1 MELLSGNLHT
11 LAEVELRQGAPSP
24 AMVLV
29 LEAVQVAGQTENLYL
44 IQATLDGLA
53 RVVAALGAAHHASVL
68 WGAAEA
74 IRTEG
79 GYVVWD
85 QERHEESIA
94 AARNAMDTAEFER
107 MWEQGRRLTVEQA
120 VAAAQTAAS
129 ACLVGGFPTTTE
141 GVP

>member
-1 MELLSGNLHT
+1 MPRGPQRQPIDPNLPPDT
-11 LAEVELRQGAPSP
+11 PLEPGSGAPRIKPGS
-24 AMVLV
+24 A
-29 LEAVQVAGQTENLYL
+29 A
-44 IQATLDGLA
+44 A
-53 RVVAALGAAHHASVL
+53 RIAASEAALGNSRPMAPESGGKSAA
-68 WGAAEA
+68 
-74 IRTEG
+74 
-79 GYVVWD
+79 
-85 QERHEESIA
+85 IA